1 MNYLLIEITVSPRSL
16 DSLKLMTL
24 DMIINQYRRLC
35 LGYPFLYF
43 FFDLLCSYTNLPKL
57 DTPQNSDF
65 PHPFITQGKFMS
77 LS

>member
-16 DSLKLMTL
+16 DSLKLIRY
-24 DMIINQYRRLC
+24 DNQSILEDYVSDT
-35 LGYPFLYF
+35 PFYNF

-65 PHPFITQGKFMS
+65 PHPSITEGKFMS